1 MKNIRKAQNVRGFC
15 FATVVIAM
23 VIIATMI
30 GIYMYTGEVT
40 TPIAHAI
47 LTVGVITV
55 IACIRMWVAEAYLR
69 RNTKKEYKTPIERLN
84 TAFITLCC
92 VTVLVIEAL
101 IGEYMIFGH
110 EYYIIINPV
119 MVLGII
125 NVALIPLGAIFQLWF
140 CIAEKIEEKKR
151 LAQRG

>member
-1 MKNIRKAQNVRGFC
+1 MKNIRKAQNARSIS
-15 FATVVIAM
+15 FATVIIAM
-23 VIIATMI
+23 VIIASLI
-30 GIYMYTGEVT
+30 CIYMRTGEVT
-40 TPIAHAI
+40 TPIAHSI

-92 VTVLVIEAL
+92 ITVLVIEAL

-125 NVALIPLGAIFQLWF
+125 NVALIPLGAMFQLWF
-140 CIAEKIEEKKR
+140 FIADKLEDKKR

>member
-1 MKNIRKAQNVRGFC
+1 MKNIRKAQNARSIS
-15 FATVVIAM
+15 FATVIIAM
-23 VIIATMI
+23 VIIASMI
-30 GIYMYTGEVT
+30 CIYMRTGEVT
-40 TPIAHAI
+40 TPIAHTI

-92 VTVLVIEAL
+92 ITVLIIEAL

-110 EYYIIINPV
+110 EYYVIINPV

-125 NVALIPLGAIFQLWF
+125 NVALIPLGAIFQLVVRIDHQL
-140 CIAEKIEEKKR
+140 CVKKR